1 MGEQDTPTRTSAE
14 PLSWSTTPA
23 PQSGEAS
30 GTAGRVVLIAE
41 DEEPIAEAIG
51 LIVEEVGHFPLLARN
66 GQHALELAR
75 TRWPALLIT
84 DWMMPVLDGL
94 SLIQALRQQA
104 ALDGLPPVP
113 TILLT
118 AARLPRPAV
127 VEAADV
133 FLAKPFDV
141 ENLEALVHRFLDLP
155 AS

>member
-1 MGEQDTPTRTSAE
+1 MGEHNTTSKASSE
-14 PLSWSTTPA
+14 PLLSSPTPV
-23 PQSGEAS
+23 PQADEAS
-30 GTAGRVVLIAE
+30 GAIGRVVLIAD

-51 LIVEEVGHFPLLARN
+51 MIVEEVGALPLLARN

-84 DWMMPVLDGL
+84 DWMMPILDGL

-118 AARLPRPAV
+118 AARLPRPVAA
-127 VEAADV
+127 EADA
-133 FLAKPFDV
+133 FLTKPFELD
-141 ENLEALVHRFLDLP
+141 ELEALLRRLLAP
-155 AS
+155 PTP